1 MYDPEELPSE
11 THWDKAGDESVPLS
25 LVLLR
30 LTMTVLVRGL
40 KTEVLQG
47 MEEEGDSAM
56 GLSEHL
62 QSSVQCWPSSQ
73 SGLAQTEVII
83 CLHDVGLV
91 MFLAK

>member
-11 THWDKAGDESVPLS
+11 TQWDKAGDASVPLS

-40 KTEVLQG
+40 KTGVLQG

-56 GLSEHL
+56 GLSDHL
-62 QSSVQCWPSSQ
+62 QSSV
-73 SGLAQTEVII
+73 
-83 CLHDVGLV
+83 
-91 MFLAK
+91 